1 MDHNQR
7 RDACSRPRPAPTL
20 HIGGRRYRMVRDGRR
35 LRGRG
40 PRLLLAHLAGVPR
53 EPLTWRMT
61 HGAAFFD
68 NQIATLELDNRSAT
82 ITFEKSV
89 LDASKEPTLEKLYRR
104 RLA

>member
-1 MDHNQR
+1 
-7 RDACSRPRPAPTL
+7 
-20 HIGGRRYRMVRDGRR
+20 
-35 LRGRG
+35 
-40 PRLLLAHLAGVPR
+40 
-53 EPLTWRMT
+53 MT

-82 ITFEKSV
+82 ITFEKSG